1 MYVKRKKEADHSRL
15 IGGMFNKQRNA
26 HVRLILDSCN
36 MSRSLHLST
45 RILRGCGEALNVF
58 SHIFSPG
65 GLTNALLSQS
75 YVLITVPTVGT
86 VDRVYVLRTREKVRG
101 L

>member
-1 MYVKRKKEADHSRL
+1 MGSLKAVRSPPLPPLPPPSR
-15 IGGMFNKQRNA
+15 IF
-26 HVRLILDSCN
+26 
-36 MSRSLHLST
+36 
-45 RILRGCGEALNVF
+45 RISIRALNVF